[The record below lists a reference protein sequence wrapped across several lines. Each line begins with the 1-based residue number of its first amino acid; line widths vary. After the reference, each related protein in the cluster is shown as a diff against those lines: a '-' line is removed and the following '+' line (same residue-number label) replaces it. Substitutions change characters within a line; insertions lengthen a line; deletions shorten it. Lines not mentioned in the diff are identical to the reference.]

1 MDFLQRTRLE
11 IIQEIRNNAELSAV
25 VKKELIR
32 LMRGANLRRMYS
44 NLVSSGYEQDL
55 MQDQLIE
62 YLVPNAERTLK
73 DRIDEEEH
81 GNIDYYVR
89 EIVYDV
95 IPSMS

>member
-55 MQDQLIE
+55 MQDQIIDF
-62 YLVPNAERTLK
+62 LVQQAQKTLK
-73 DRIDEEEH
+73 DTIDKEELE
-81 GNIDYYVR
+81 IYVR
-89 EIVYDV
+89 ELVYQV
-95 IPSMS
+95 IPSVA